1 MPTNAQNVDQYIA
14 EQQAALVKN
23 PECANTHYNL
33 GMGYLTKRMFREAEE
48 SFIKALDCSPKL
60 VEAYVQLGGIA
71 MQRGDLETCLRYNQM
86 AARERP
92 FFAVSHAN
100 IGFVHMQR
108 GEADQAIAAFKK
120 AVAQDPKFVQA
131 MANLGG
137 IYFMKGMLD
146 AAENWCHKALAVEP
160 KFGPAY
166 QNLALVALER
176 GDAKTARL
184 NVAKAHE
191 CGSEVPAKLISDI
204 EALEAGR

>member
-1 MPTNAQNVDQYIA
+1 MPPTKATNVDEYIA
-14 EQQAALVKN
+14 EQQNALARN

-33 GMGYLTKRMFREAEE
+33 GVGYLSKRMFREAEE
-48 SFIKALDCSPKL
+48 SLIKALDCSPKL

-86 AARERP
+86 AVRERP
-92 FFAVSHAN
+92 FFAVPHAN

-137 IYFMKGMLD
+137 VYYMKGMLD
-146 AAENWCHKALAVEP
+146 AAENWCKKALAVEP

-166 QNLALVALER
+166 HNLAMVALER
-176 GDAKTARL
+176 GDKATATA
-184 NVAKAHE
+184 NVEKARE
-191 CGSEVPAKLISDI
+191 SGYDIPQKLIDDI
-204 EALEAGR
+204 AALP

>member
-1 MPTNAQNVDQYIA
+1 MPTNATNVDEYIA
-14 EQQAALVKN
+14 EQMGHLARN

-71 MQRGDLETCLRYNQM
+71 MQRGELETCLRYNQM

-92 FFAVSHAN
+92 FFAVPHAN

-108 GEADQAIAAFKK
+108 GESDQAIAAFKR
-120 AVAQDPKFVQA
+120 AVQQDPKFVQA

-137 IYFMKGMLD
+137 IYYMRGQLD
-146 AAENWCHKALAVEP
+146 AAENWCKKALAVEP

-166 QNLALVALER
+166 HNLAMVALER
-176 GDAKTARL
+176 KDYETAMD
-184 NVAKAHE
+184 NVAKAKE
-191 CGSEVPAKLISDI
+191 SGYEMPQKLLDEIA
-204 EALEAGR
+204 ALKGG

>member
-1 MPTNAQNVDQYIA
+1 MPTNAKNVDEYIA
-14 EQQAALVKN
+14 EQMAALARN

-60 VEAYVQLGGIA
+60 VEAHVQLGGIA

-92 FFAVSHAN
+92 FFAVPHAN

-108 GEADQAIAAFKK
+108 GESDQAIAAFKR
-120 AVAQDPKFVQA
+120 AVQQDPKFVQA

-137 IYFMKGMLD
+137 IYYMKGMLD
-146 AAENWCHKALAVEP
+146 AAENWCKKALAVEP

-166 QNLALVALER
+166 HNLAMVALER
-176 GDAKTARL
+176 KDYAAAMD
-184 NVAKAHE
+184 NVAKAQE
-191 CGSEVPAKLISDI
+191 SGYEIPQKLLAEIA
-204 EALEAGR
+204 ALQQG

>member
-1 MPTNAQNVDQYIA
+1 MPTKATNVDEYIA
-14 EQQAALVKN
+14 EQHAALARN
-23 PECANTHYNL
+23 SECANTHYNL

-92 FFAVSHAN
+92 FFAVPHAN

-108 GEADQAIAAFKK
+108 GESDQAIAAFKR
-120 AVAQDPKFVQA
+120 AVQQDPKFVQA

-137 IYFMKGMLD
+137 IYYMKGMLD
-146 AAENWCHKALAVEP
+146 AAENWCKKALAVEP

-166 QNLALVALER
+166 HNLAMVALER
-176 GDAKTARL
+176 KDYAAAMD
-184 NVAKAHE
+184 NVAKAQE
-191 CGSEVPAKLISDI
+191 CHYEIPQKLLDEIA
-204 EALEAGR
+204 ALKQG